1 MAKLDKKV
9 YERELELLQIEL
21 VKLQE
26 WVKQEKLKLV
36 VIFEGRD
43 AAGKGGVI
51 KTITEKLNPRVC
63 RVAALPAPTEKE
75 KTQWYFQRYVAHLPA
90 GGEIVLFDRSWYNRA
105 GVEKVMGF
113 CSDEEYQE
121 FLRSCPEFE
130 RMLQRSGIILLKY
143 WFSVSDEEQERRFIE
158 RINTPLKR
166 WKFSPMD
173 LESRQRWAAYSRA
186 KDEMFAYTDTKHC
199 PWWVVPSD
207 DKKRARLNCISH
219 LLSSVE
225 YQEIEHAPI
234 TLPEINKQGYVRPP
248 IETKPL
254 FHSATNPLPTNSV
267 NLLLNGKL
275 TDSAAY
281 KLGFFSTSSI
291 P

>member
-1 MAKLDKKV
+1 MAKLNKKV

-248 IETKPL
+248 IEDQTFVPQR
-254 FHSATNPLPTNSV
+254 
-267 NLLLNGKL
+267 
-275 TDSAAY
+275 Y
-281 KLGFFSTSSI
+281 
-291 P
+291 